1 MTMSHHPQRR
11 LRRPLARLALAC
23 MLGGAGALPAACGSS
38 GNGLIPS
45 ASAGPL
51 KSDFEAVAQDAEKG
65 DGSCA
70 GTEAA
75 LFKTEQDFT
84 ALPSTINSG
93 LRETLQKGI
102 TDLRSR
108 ALSLCS
114 EPLAQATV
122 TSTSPKTTT
131 TKTQTTATTPTVTQ
145 TTSTQ
150 TTPASTTPTSPG
162 AGGGTPAPG
171 ESEAQPGSG
180 NSGQSGSPGTGVPG
194 GAPGASGVGASGQ
207 EAVK

>member
-1 MTMSHHPQRR
+1 MTMSHHPARR
-11 LRRPLARLALAC
+11 LGRPYARLALAC
-23 MLGGAGALPAACGSS
+23 MLGAACALPAACGSS

-45 ASAGPL
+45 AAAGPL
-51 KSDFEAVAQDAEKG
+51 KSDFEAVAQEAEKG

-75 LFKTEQDFT
+75 IFKTEQDFT
-84 ALPSTINSG
+84 ALPATINSG

-108 ALSLCS
+108 ALSLCG

-131 TKTQTTATTPTVTQ
+131 TRTQTTATTPTVTQ

-171 ESEAQPGSG
+171 ENETQPGSG
-180 NSGQSGSPGTGVPG
+180 SSGQSGSPGTGVPG

-207 EAVK
+207 EGVK

>member
-1 MTMSHHPQRR
+1 MTMSHHPPTR
-11 LRRPLARLALAC
+11 LRRLPARLALAC
-23 MLGGAGALPAACGSS
+23 MLGAACALPAACGSS

-45 ASAGPL
+45 AAAGPL

-108 ALSLCS
+108 ALSLCG

-122 TSTSPKTTT
+122 TSASPKTTT
-131 TKTQTTATTPTVTQ
+131 TRTQTTATTPTVTQ

-171 ESEAQPGSG
+171 ENEAQPGSG